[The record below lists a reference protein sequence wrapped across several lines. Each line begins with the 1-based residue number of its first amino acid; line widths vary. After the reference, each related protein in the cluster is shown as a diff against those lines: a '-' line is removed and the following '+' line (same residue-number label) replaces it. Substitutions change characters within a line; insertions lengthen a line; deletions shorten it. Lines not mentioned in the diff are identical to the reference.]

1 MGVLHPIRVGDKVL
15 ITSPKG
21 LITATAENVSLG
33 YTVLRDTDGHEVIV
47 PNSVM
52 VTSIVIRIERAAGGA
67 EPRGA

>member
-1 MGVLHPIRVGDKVL
+1 VLYRPIRVGDKVL
-15 ITSPKG
+15 LASPKG
-21 LITATAENVSLG
+21 LITATVENVSLG

-52 VTSIVIRIERAAGGA
+52 VTSIVIRIERAAGGT